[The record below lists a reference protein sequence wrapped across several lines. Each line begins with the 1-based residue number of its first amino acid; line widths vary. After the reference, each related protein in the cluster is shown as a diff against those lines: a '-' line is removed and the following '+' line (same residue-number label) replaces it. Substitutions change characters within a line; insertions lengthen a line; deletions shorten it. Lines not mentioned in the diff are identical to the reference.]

1 MKTIEQQQHIMNGI
15 AFTAIV
21 LLVVIAMVILF
32 GVGSAHAANIGAQ
45 PVPQPA
51 PSAAAPATDE
61 DVSKLAEDFAAAT
74 ALACS
79 PTSITDPSPI
89 DPLACTCNRFVTEA
103 LPSLKIND
111 GEVKGVVSAAERLR
125 IIKIRAGQSTFKTQF
140 QSACGGLLMS
150 IRDDALTL
158 LGFVKLIK

>member
-21 LLVVIAMVILF
+21 LLVAIAMVILF
-32 GVGSAHAANIGAQ
+32 YTGAAHAANIG
-45 PVPQPA
+45 QPA
-51 PSAAAPATDE
+51 PVPAPAAAPAGPADE
-61 DVSKLAEDFAAAT
+61 DPSRLAEDFAAAT
-74 ALACS
+74 AMACA
-79 PTSITDPSPI
+79 PTSTTDPSPI

-103 LPSLKIND
+103 LPSIKVND
-111 GEVKGVVSAAERLR
+111 GDVKGVVSAAERLR

-140 QSACGGLLMS
+140 QAACGGLLMS
-150 IRDDALTL
+150 IRDDALSL